1 MRSLEHIV
9 RKLPSMTS
17 IRFFEEVVR
26 HTSFKDA
33 ANSLC
38 VTQGAVS
45 RQIAVLEETLGV
57 KLFERT
63 QKGIQLTPQGA
74 ELLPYVASA
83 FDQLEE
89 GVKRIGTTQPRSRL
103 VVSAPPTFASRWLA
117 PRLGSVARSL
127 PNVIISIRV
136 DSAPE
141 ADFTILFGAKPTKA
155 EPYELL
161 MQERHILVGAPA
173 FQGENLQ
180 DLLLKHRKIHV
191 LDGKRRLDLWPNWLT
206 KAGIHGMDTED
217 GFEFSTLDQAIQA
230 VRQGVGL
237 AIVDVNM
244 ISEELVNGSIVAL
257 SEIDVFGPLGY
268 WLKLEENNKL
278 TRHYLSFQQWLKEE
292 MVSNIA
298 L

>member
-1 MRSLEHIV
+1 M

-17 IRFFEEVVR
+17 IRFFEEVAR
-26 HTSFKDA
+26 HASFKDA

-45 RQIAVLEETLGV
+45 RQIAVLEETLGI

-63 QKGIQLTPQGA
+63 QKGIQLTPQGL
-74 ELLPYVASA
+74 ELLPYVATA
-83 FDQLEE
+83 FDRLEE
-89 GVKRIGTTQPRSRL
+89 GVRRTGTTQPRSRL

-117 PRLGSVARSL
+117 PRLGAVASSL
-127 PNVIISIRV
+127 PNIIISIRTDV
-136 DSAPE
+136 APE
-141 ADFTILFGAKPTKA
+141 ADCTILFGAKPAKV

-173 FQGENLQ
+173 FQGKSLH
-180 DLLLKHRKIHV
+180 DLLFEHRKIHV
-191 LDGKRRLDLWPNWLT
+191 LDGRRRLDLWPNWLN
-206 KAGIHGMDTED
+206 KASIHGIDTED

-257 SEIDVFGPLGY
+257 SDIEVFGPLGY
-268 WLKLEENNKL
+268 WLKLEDQNKV
-278 TRHYLSFQQWLKEE
+278 TRYYLSFQQWLKEE
-292 MVSNIA
+292 MVSNMA